1 MHDST
6 RRSFLARASAAG
18 LALPVGAALRAAE
31 GRESAALRAKEPQR
45 ILVLGGT
52 GFLGPHFVTTALARG
67 HSVTLFHRG
76 KTGANLFPNVEHV
89 KGDRESGDLSA
100 LKGRVFD
107 VIVDTSGYVPAHVAQ
122 TAAMFADTAKQY
134 VFVSTISVYDESGD
148 AKNVVGEDAPLLTI
162 SDEDAEKARTIR
174 EAVPNYGAMKA
185 RCEAAAEKAMP
196 GRVSNIRPGLI
207 IGPRDTSDRFTWWP
221 VRMDRGGDILAPGD
235 RDAIVQMIDARD
247 LGDWM
252 VHCIENRV
260 FGVFNAVGFDG
271 PVTMEEV
278 LYGCKC
284 ATSTPGTVTWVDEDF
299 LAENKVGPWMQ
310 MPLWIPRD
318 GRRVYANESARK
330 AGLRFRPLADT
341 IRDTLQWAKTE
352 RGNRPFSNTGIAPT
366 REAELLELWRKK
378 K

>member
-6 RRSFLARASAAG
+6 RRSFLARASVAG
-18 LALPVGAALRAAE
+18 LALPVGSALLANDR
-31 GRESAALRAKEPQR
+31 SAVDARGSTEPQS

-52 GFLGPHFVTTALARG
+52 GFLGPHFVATAIARG
-67 HSVTLFHRG
+67 HKVTLFHRG
-76 KTGANLFPNVEHV
+76 KTGADLFPNVEHV
-89 KGDRESGDLSA
+89 QGDRESGDLSA
-100 LKGRVFD
+100 LKGRTFD
-107 VIVDTSGYVPAHVAQ
+107 VVVDTSGYVPAHVEQSAS
-122 TAAMFADTAKQY
+122 MFAETAKQY

-148 AKNVVGEDAPLLTI
+148 AKDVVGEDAPLLAI
-162 SDEDAEKARTIR
+162 SDEDAQKARTIR

-196 GRVSNIRPGLI
+196 GRVCSIRPGLI
-207 IGPRDTSDRFTWWP
+207 VGPRDTSDRFTWWP

-235 RDAIVQMIDARD
+235 RDAVVQMIDARD

-252 VHCIENRV
+252 VVCIESRV

-271 PVTMEEV
+271 TVTMEEV

-284 ATSTPGTVTWVDEDF
+284 ATSTPGTITWVDEEF

-310 MPLWIPRD
+310 MPLWIPRE
-318 GRRVYANESARK
+318 GRRVYANERARK

-341 IRDTLQWAKTE
+341 IRDTLHWARTE
-352 RGNRPFSNTGIAPT
+352 RGNRPFSRTGLDPA
-366 REAELLELWRKK
+366 RESELLEIWRKK